1 MLEGIR
7 HVDSGATLFRLTSWL
22 YYYQAVWPWTDYSAS
37 LRLSCF
43 ICKTSGCSDL
53 MRWLCLSMDI
63 PDFCHSGVGA
73 QMSP

>member
-37 LRLSCF
+37 LHLSCF
-43 ICKTSGCSDL
+43 ICKT
-53 MRWLCLSMDI
+53 DI
-63 PDFCHSGVGA
+63 IYKTASNGTNEEC
-73 QMSP
+73 